1 MIVGDFRQIVSS
13 DLTNSEVLQLFKPFI
28 KNDTAANDSVDVNLD
43 NLDDK
48 EAK

>member
-1 MIVGDFRQIVSS
+1 MIVGDFRQLVSS

-28 KNDTAANDSVDVNLD
+28 KNETAANGRVEED

-48 EAK
+48 